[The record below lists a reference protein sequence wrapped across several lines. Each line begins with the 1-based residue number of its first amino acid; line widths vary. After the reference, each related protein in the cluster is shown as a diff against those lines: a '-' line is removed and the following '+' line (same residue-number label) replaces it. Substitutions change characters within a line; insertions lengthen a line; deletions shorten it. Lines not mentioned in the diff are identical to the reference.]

1 MKKLLVVVFLLAGGL
16 LVYNYA
22 ATGELTLVPSFTVS
36 QEEQQVRDLEDRFQR
51 ARQEMA
57 QAGRSAGLAGI
68 DTSSQMAAGLK
79 QIAAL
84 EKEAKALAKKLQEP
98 GARARLETLRKELA
112 RAG

>member
-1 MKKLLVVVFLLAGGL
+1 MKKLMVVVLLLVGGL

-22 ATGELTLVPSFTVS
+22 ATGELTLVPSFTLS

-51 ARQEMA
+51 ARKEMA

-68 DTSSQMAAGLK
+68 DTSSQMEAGLK
-79 QIAAL
+79 QVAAI
-84 EKEAKALAKKLQEP
+84 EKEAKAMAKNLQEP
-98 GARARLETLRKELA
+98 GAKARLEALRKELA